1 MSAFFGW
8 VASLPQLLQVVVV
21 VVAFLVVV
29 GLVLF
34 FIEFAPRSGRGYTIL
49 RLGVAVL
56 VPVAVVLLLGV
67 EASAFW
73 IVIIAAVVG
82 AALWLL
88 DLRSRGGRGGLL
100 LLIAFLTP
108 AIGLLVLG
116 LGYPSISTLVSAFLS
131 NNGSRFVGLD
141 NFVWVFQPGAQG
153 GLIAVVN
160 TLVWVIV
167 APIVATAV
175 GLAYAVFVDRSR
187 GEKVLKVFIFMPVA
201 ISLVGASIIW
211 KFFYAYQ
218 QGSQIGL
225 LNQIVVWFG
234 GQPVNWL
241 QSYPLNMLLLI
252 VILIW
257 SQAGFAMV
265 LLSAAIKAIPTEQIE
280 AAELDGTNGWQ
291 RFRHVTV
298 PEIRPTI
305 IVVWITISITALKV
319 YDIIAT
325 TTAGQNDTTVLG
337 YAMVRQFALLPPQTG
352 HSAALAVLLFL
363 LVTPFIVYN
372 ARNLRA
378 QRLGR

>member
-1 MSAFFGW
+1 MSGFFNW
-8 VASLPQLLQVVVV
+8 IASLPQLLQIVVVV
-21 VVAFLVVV
+21 AAFLVVV

-34 FIEFAPRSGRGYTIL
+34 FIELAPRPGRGYTIM
-49 RLGVAVL
+49 RLAVAVL
-56 VPVAVVLLLGV
+56 VPVALLLLLGV
-67 EASAFW
+67 EASASW
-73 IVIIAAVVG
+73 VVIVAAVVG
-82 AALWLL
+82 AVLWWL
-88 DLRSRGGRGGLL
+88 DRRSRNDRGGLL
-100 LLIAFLTP
+100 LLIGFLAP

-116 LGYPSISTLVSAFLS
+116 LAYPSIRTIIAAFFS
-131 NNGSRFVGLD
+131 NNGSKFVGLD
-141 NFVWVFQPGAQG
+141 NFFWVFSPGAQG
-153 GLIAVVN
+153 GLIAVIN

-167 APIVATAV
+167 APIVATAI

-265 LLSAAIKAIPTEQIE
+265 LLSSAIKAIPTEQIE
-280 AAELDGTNGWQ
+280 AAEIDGTNGWQ
-291 RFRHVTV
+291 RFWNVTV
-298 PEIRPTI
+298 PGIRPTI

-325 TTAGQNDTTVLG
+325 TTAGQNDSTVLG

-352 HSAALAVLLFL
+352 HSAALAVLIFL

-372 ARNLRA
+372 ARNLRN

>member
-1 MSAFFGW
+1 MAGFFAW
-8 VASLPQLLQVVVV
+8 IASLPQLLQIVVVIA
-21 VVAFLVVV
+21 AFLVVV

-34 FIEFAPRSGRGYTIL
+34 FIEFAPRLGRRYTIM
-49 RLGVAVL
+49 RLAVAVL
-56 VPVAVVLLLGV
+56 APVAVMLALGV
-67 EASAFW
+67 EAAAFW
-73 IVIIAAVVG
+73 IVIIAAAIG
-82 AALWLL
+82 ALLWWL
-88 DLRSRGGRGGLL
+88 DQRSRSDRGGLL
-100 LLIAFLTP
+100 LLIAFLAP

-116 LGYPSISTLVSAFLS
+116 LAYPSIRTLVAAFLS
-131 NNGSRFVGLD
+131 NNGSKFVGLD
-141 NFVWVFQPGAQG
+141 NFVWVFSPGAQG
-153 GLIAVVN
+153 GLIAVIN
-160 TLVWVIV
+160 TLVWLLI
-167 APIVATAV
+167 APIVATAI
-175 GLAYAVFVDRSR
+175 GLAYAVFVDKSR

-234 GQPVNWL
+234 GEPVNWL

-265 LLSAAIKAIPTEQIE
+265 LLSSAIKAIPTEQIE
-280 AAELDGTNGWQ
+280 AAELDGTNAWQ
-291 RFRHVTV
+291 RFWNVTV
-298 PEIRPTI
+298 PGIRPTI

-352 HSAALAVLLFL
+352 HSAALAVLIFL

-372 ARNLRA
+372 ARNLRK

>member
-34 FIEFAPRSGRGYTIL
+34 FIEFAPRPGRGYTIL
-49 RLGVAVL
+49 RLAVAVL

-108 AIGLLVLG
+108 AIGLLLLG

-160 TLVWVIV
+160 TLVWVII